1 MNSRR
6 TTALAL
12 TAADDLINSQESFS
26 VKQKVSC
33 KYHQLA
39 RLPSMCATK
48 NSCKHESQSQ
58 IITRRFII
66 VASQVKPSCSDHL
79 IHFTSRL
86 LPKSFSMNH

>member
-33 KYHQLA
+33 KYHL
-39 RLPSMCATK
+39 T
-48 NSCKHESQSQ
+48 NSLDCLQCVPPRTH
-58 IITRRFII
+58 
-66 VASQVKPSCSDHL
+66 AS
-79 IHFTSRL
+79 TSLSLRSSPDVL
-86 LPKSFSMNH
+86 